1 MYGLPTGT
9 KTVAIVERW
18 PLVEVRMYMFN
29 KIIQMDNLKNCLC
42 FSQNKILVVQD
53 WMSQGIVCYPI
64 QPNQNLEWTWHSS
77 MIVFLHRG
85 SHQKTGHHVVTMI
98 FNLTTLKTHPKSRP
112 KKSLASSISPNWGKF
127 CSVCKAPG
135 KVMLKPHLFKVW
147 IMLSTR

>member
-1 MYGLPTGT
+1 MCGLPTGT

-77 MIVFLHRG
+77 MIVFLDRG
-85 SHQKTGHHVVTMI
+85 SHQNTGHYVVTI
-98 FNLTTLKTHPKSRP
+98 ICLFSTWQP
-112 KKSLASSISPNWGKF
+112 
-127 CSVCKAPG
+127 
-135 KVMLKPHLFKVW
+135 LKPTLNLALNNLYLLQFHLTEGNFAQFAKHREKW
-147 IMLSTR
+147 CSSPTCLKCG